1 LKDQAGERIGLS
13 APATPAINYGL
24 ATRPFALRASS
35 GYTLLIP
42 GALSLALLFV
52 LSVGLIAGTISGIV
66 GTGSSIMLMPVLV
79 YAYGPKEAVP
89 IMAVASV
96 MANFSRILA
105 WWREV
110 DWRAC
115 AAYSVTGIPA
125 AVLGARTLLALPS
138 HAVDLAIGLF
148 LIAMVPVR
156 HWLAR
161 HELKANLWHLAIGGA
176 VIGYLTGIVV
186 STGPLSVPL
195 FLFYGLSKGAFLAT
209 EAASSLGLYFAKSVT
224 FERFGALTQEVF
236 IKGLVAGSS
245 LMVGAFVAKRFV
257 LHLKA
262 DMFRMVMDAIMVAAG
277 LSMLWNA
284 TQSS

>member
-1 LKDQAGERIGLS
+1 MA
-13 APATPAINYGL
+13 
-24 ATRPFALRASS
+24 F
-35 GYTLLIP
+35 
-42 GALSLALLFV
+42 LFV

-125 AVLGARTLLALPS
+125 AALGARTLLALPS
-138 HAVDLAIGLF
+138 HAVDLAIGIF

-161 HELKANLWHLAIGGA
+161 HDLKANLWHLAIGGA
-176 VIGYLTGIVV
+176 IIGYLTGIVV

-224 FERFGALTQEVF
+224 FERFGALTGEVF
-236 IKGLVAGSS
+236 VKGLIAGGS
-245 LMVGAFVAKRFV
+245 LMSGAFIAKRFV
-257 LHLKA
+257 LHLKPE
-262 DMFRMVMDAIMVAAG
+262 MFRLLMDGIMLVAG
-277 LSMLWNA
+277 VTMLINA
-284 TQSS
+284 F